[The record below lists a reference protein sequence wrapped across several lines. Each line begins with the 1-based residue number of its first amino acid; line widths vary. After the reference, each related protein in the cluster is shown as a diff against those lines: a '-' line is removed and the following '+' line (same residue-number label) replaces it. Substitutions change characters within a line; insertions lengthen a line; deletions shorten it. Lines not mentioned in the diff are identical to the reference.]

1 MKSANKLLFISLI
14 LAGII
19 ITLSAC
25 GGENQGG
32 TESPEN
38 AAIENIENTAED
50 GANMDEKNTGDAAL
64 DNPRNQDEIGERELL
79 IVSFGT
85 SYNDARRLNIGAIE
99 DAMENAF
106 PDWSVRRAFT
116 SDMIIRHID
125 KRDGVLIDNVKAAL
139 ERAKNNGVKVLTVQP
154 THLMNG
160 FEYQD
165 LIAELAE
172 YDGDFESIVT
182 GAPLLSDDEDF
193 KIIANAI
200 VNATAEYDD
209 GETAICFMG
218 HGTEAESNGIYARM
232 QEELNNLD
240 IKNYFIGTV
249 EAKPDI
255 NDLLDAVSN
264 GEYKRVILR
273 PLMIVAGDHANN
285 DMAGDDPESW
295 KSQFEAA
302 GLDVTCIL
310 EGLGELPEVRDLFVL
325 HAQTAIEELKN

>member
-1 MKSANKLLFISLI
+1 MKNANKLLFISLMLI
-14 LAGII
+14 VII
-19 ITLSAC
+19 IALSAC
-25 GGENQGG
+25 GGVNREQTENE
-32 TESPEN
+32 T
-38 AAIENIENTAED
+38 AENIKNAED
-50 GANMDEKNTGDAAL
+50 DANMDEKNTGDAAL

-139 ERAKNNGVKVLTVQP
+139 ERAKSNGVKVLTVQP

-209 GETAICFMG
+209 GQTAICFMG

-232 QEELNNLD
+232 QEELNNLN

-264 GEYKRVILR
+264 GGYKRVILR

-325 HAQTAIEELKN
+325 HARTAIEELNIVED